1 MTTHLAEQEAKLKE
15 LIRAGRTDQAIELL
29 CRLASICARNND
41 FEKADAFR
49 DQLYEVDSLA
59 LAAIVKVNE
68 IIDAEKSKALT
79 PDRRRLWAKFFSG
92 LSTEEVNAF
101 FFALK
106 EMTLEGEQT
115 LLQQGQANDRLFLVN
130 QGELK
135 IVHEG
140 QTRQLLIHTLGA
152 GETCGEDTFYFINVC
167 TTSAV
172 TLGPTHVS
180 YLERDRLEGLKV
192 QFPRIENHLI
202 RITGSGKRM
211 YDWLRQK
218 GMDRRAHKRLNL
230 HAEAWFQVLTAGDN
244 KALKRPVA
252 VELWDISKSGLS
264 FYFHSK
270 NPQAVTRLV
279 GRTLGIKFNL
289 PVGAG
294 HKEIAVTGQVQ
305 GVQNHPLD
313 EFSVHVKLK
322 RNFSAQAI
330 QTIQRIAEGG

>member
-1 MTTHLAEQEAKLKE
+1 MTTHLAEQEARLKE
-15 LIRAGRTDQAIELL
+15 LIRAGQTDQAIELL

-68 IIDAEKSKALT
+68 IIDAEKGKALT
-79 PDRRRLWAKFFSG
+79 PDRRRLWANFFTG
-92 LSTEEVNAF
+92 LSGAEVNAF

-106 EMTLEGEQT
+106 ELTLEGEQT
-115 LLQQGQANDRLFLVN
+115 LLQQGQANDRLYLLN
-130 QGELK
+130 KGQLK

-140 QTRQLLIHTLGA
+140 QARQLLIHTLGA
-152 GETCGEDTFYFINVC
+152 GDTCGEDTFYFINVC
-167 TTSAV
+167 TASII
-172 TLGPTHVS
+172 TLGPSHLS
-180 YLERDRLEGLKV
+180 YLERDRLEGLKI
-192 QFPRIENHLI
+192 QFPRIENHLV

-218 GMDRRAHKRLNL
+218 GMDRRAHKRFNL
-230 HAEAWFQVLTAGDN
+230 QAEAWFQVLTPDDT
-244 KALKRPVA
+244 KALQRPVA
-252 VELWDISKSGLS
+252 VELWDISRSGLS
-264 FYFHSK
+264 FYFNSK
-270 NPQAVTRLV
+270 NRQAVSRLV

-313 EFSVHVKLK
+313 EYSVHVQLK
-322 RNFSAQAI
+322 RNFSVQAM
-330 QTIQRIAEGG
+330 QTIQRIAEG